1 MGTTIVTRLQALAD
15 TTRNRLLLLLER
27 QELTVSELCEALLLP
42 QSTVSRHLKVLADDG
57 WVLSRADGA
66 SRLYRMP
73 LPDLEP
79 AARKLW
85 QVVRDQV
92 AETPAAV
99 RDVER
104 LRGVLAERRAR
115 SEEFF
120 ATAAGQWDRL
130 RFELF
135 GGRTELLPL
144 LGLLDPAATVAD
156 LGCGT
161 GHLAQSLAPFV
172 AQVIAVD
179 GSAAMLRAAR
189 ARLAEIPNVDLRRG
203 DLEELPLED
212 GAVDVAF
219 LVLVLP
225 YLAAPGA
232 AIAEAARVLRPGG
245 RLLLTDLVPHERAE
259 YRQTLGHLWQGV
271 SEAQLAE
278 WCAGAGLRLATYH
291 PVPLDA
297 GARGT
302 MLFTA
307 VAIRS

>member
-1 MGTTIVTRLQALAD
+1 MVGTGCVWVGAGCVRVGIR
-15 TTRNRLLLLLER
+15 RGRR
-27 QELTVSELCEALLLP
+27 RW
-42 QSTVSRHLKVLADDG
+42 RHGGSV
-57 WVLSRADGA
+57 GA
-66 SRLYRMP
+66 GGRP
-73 LPDLEP
+73 GKDL
-79 AARKLW
+79 
-85 QVVRDQV
+85 D
-92 AETPAAV
+92 
-99 RDVER
+99 
-104 LRGVLAERRAR
+104 
-115 SEEFF
+115 
-120 ATAAGQWDRL
+120 
-130 RFELF
+130 RFEHAV
-135 GGRTELLPL
+135 GQLPL
-144 LGLLDPAATVAD
+144 LGLLDPSATVAD

-172 AQVIAVD
+172 AKVIAVD

-189 ARLAEIPNVDLRRG
+189 ARLADLANVDIRRG

-212 GAVDVAF
+212 GAVDLAF

-278 WCAGAGLRLATYH
+278 WCAGAGLRLMTYH

-297 GARGT
+297 GAKGT